1 MPCNWVEQLSTK
13 CGKLAALPKKEKIL
27 MKYDKEE
34 QEQQEQHA
42 LLPLAGV
49 ERIRRVIHEG
59 QEYWSVIDVIAF
71 LTDAATPSKYWNTMR
86 SRMRTEGARETLSQ
100 IIQLPMRSADG
111 RLRKTDAMTRP
122 TLLRLLQSIPS
133 PKAEPFKLFLAEAG
147 EEILTEVEQQSNTLE
162 GLRDHYRRLHR
173 DEEWITARILYI
185 ATRNAWTSEIQLRG
199 VGDSPSIARLTSLLN
214 LRTFG
219 VTTAQHKAIKHLP
232 TRENLADHKTRMELI
247 LSSLGEETATGLH
260 QKHDSQGYDEIEQD
274 VKVAGDV
281 AAAARRDVEEQLG
294 EPVVSS
300 QNFLELPK
308 EKRKKRALPAPAAGQ
323 ETLYDATDQRK
334 D

>member
-1 MPCNWVEQLSTK
+1 MM
-13 CGKLAALPKKEKIL
+13 GH
-27 MKYDKEE
+27 DKEDE
-34 QEQQEQHA
+34 RRQEPPS
-42 LLPLAGV
+42 LLLLEGV
-49 ERIRRVIHEG
+49 ERIRRVMHEG
-59 QEYWSVIDVIAF
+59 QEYWSVVDVIAF
-71 LTDAATPSKYWNTMR
+71 LTDSANPSKYWYVVQK
-86 SRMRTEGARETLSQ
+86 RMQSEGARETLSQ

-219 VTTAQHKAIKHLP
+219 ATTAQHKAIKHLP

-281 AAAARRDVEEQLG
+281 AAAARQAVEEQLG

-323 ETLYDATDQRK
+323 ETLFDVTDQRQ